1 MEQPIALDER
11 LDAHSEAR
19 MDIDQRHLGM
29 DDAAVLEI
37 AGICLAWASAR

>member
-1 MEQPIALDER
+1 MEEPIALDER
-11 LDAHSEAR
+11 LDARPEAR

-37 AGICLAWASAR
+37 AGICIAWVSAR

>member
-1 MEQPIALDER
+1 MEEPLLSTER